1 MEYAPLLTKGQAEV
15 RGRGRDSDHPQSADA
30 VQRTGISLLTSTI
43 MKRNFSSNR
52 RLGLPGRETERSSV
66 PCSSSLLPVEVLLR
80 VPAQIRFRSDG
91 AGELGPRVRHQEA
104 VICSLLN
111 RRLRSSRSRTEVH
124 LQATPEPFH

>member
-1 MEYAPLLTKGQAEV
+1 
-15 RGRGRDSDHPQSADA
+15 
-30 VQRTGISLLTSTI
+30 TGISLLTSTI
-43 MKRNFSSNR
+43 MKRNFSSTR

-66 PCSSSLLPVEVLLR
+66 PLGGSSSLLPVEVLLR

-124 LQATPEPFH
+124 LQAIPEPLHHRANQTIYPPPCLPAARHKWGSHRDERSSG